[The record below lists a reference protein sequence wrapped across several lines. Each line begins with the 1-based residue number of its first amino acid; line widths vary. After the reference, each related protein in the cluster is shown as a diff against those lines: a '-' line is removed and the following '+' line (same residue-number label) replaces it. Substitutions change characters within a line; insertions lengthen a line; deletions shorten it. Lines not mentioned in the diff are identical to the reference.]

1 MRAYT
6 ATPPPPSSP
15 PPPSHFS
22 HISLVHLCTHLCCSS
37 SEMTLKACLD
47 ECMEAL
53 DLFLNNHFNESL
65 ERLRPRVQESMYH
78 ALIYATVLEMQ
89 AMMTFQHDDITNAG
103 NTMKSAQEVCQ
114 RSAWFIQ
121 TQAHLQLHAEVCYAE
136 CQLQRAALTF
146 LQDESMVSFIKGGI
160 KVRNSYMI
168 YKDLHNFI
176 KSYSCVKGPSH
187 IHLEGGISFGVG
199 AFNLTLSLFP
209 PRILKM
215 LEFAGFS
222 GDKEYGLSLL
232 CDGATGMNL
241 RSMLCALL
249 LLCYHTFLTF
259 VLGTGE
265 GEVSEAER
273 LLKPFRLRYPRGA
286 IFLFFAGRTE
296 EIKGNIDEAVALF
309 EEGCKAQQTWKQFH
323 HMCYWELMWCFTFK
337 RAWKMAYFYADLLSQ
352 ESRWS
357 KAMYVYMK
365 AAYLSMLPEEE
376 ARPFGE
382 NEVELFRQVPTLK
395 QKIAGKS
402 PPTEKFAIRKARRY
416 KSSNPVRLPVPVL
429 EMMYMWNG
437 FSMIS
442 KRPELT
448 EGMMQT
454 LVEAERT
461 LLESPEHEYLMD
473 DRCLIH
479 MLKGLCFKNQAILQA
494 AEECFNKV
502 CSSEKKIKFDHY
514 LVPNALVEL
523 SLLYIDQGRRDAAIK
538 ILHKAKHNYKDYSME
553 SRTLFRIHAALAKL
567 KADPEEEDSQM

>member
-1 MRAYT
+1 
-6 ATPPPPSSP
+6 
-15 PPPSHFS
+15 
-22 HISLVHLCTHLCCSS
+22 
-37 SEMTLKACLD
+37 MTLTECLD

-65 ERLRPRVQESMYH
+65 ERLRPRVNESMYH

-89 AMMTFQHDDITNAG
+89 AMMTFQHDDISNAG

-114 RSAWFIQ
+114 RSGSLIFNVCVYGCVFAV
-121 TQAHLQLHAEVCYAE
+121 QLHAEVCYAE

-146 LQDESMVSFIKGGI
+146 LQVQTGRPVSNQSKLHSFIKS
-160 KVRNSYMI
+160 R
-168 YKDLHNFI
+168 H
-176 KSYSCVKGPSH
+176 CVKGPNH
-187 IHLEGGISFGVG
+187 IHLEGGISFGMG

-209 PRILKM
+209 PRILKV

-232 CDGATGMNL
+232 GNGAMGMNL

-249 LLCYHTFLTF
+249 LLCFYTFLTF
-259 VLGTGE
+259 ILGTGE
-265 GEVSEAER
+265 GDVTEADK

-286 IFLFFAGRTE
+286 IFLFFAGRIE

-309 EEGCKAQQTWKQFH
+309 EDGCKAQQAWKQFH
-323 HMCYWELMWCFTFK
+323 HMCYWELMWCFTYK
-337 RAWKMAYFYADLLSQ
+337 RVWKMAYFYADLLSQ

-365 AAYLSMLPEEE
+365 AAYLSMLPEDE

-382 NEVELFRQVPTLK
+382 DEVELFRLVPTLK

-416 KSSNPVRLPVPVL
+416 KAASPVRLPVPVL

-454 LVEAERT
+454 LVEAERS
-461 LLESPEHEYLMD
+461 LLESPENEYTVD

-479 MLKGLCFKNQAILQA
+479 LLKGLCLKNQGLLQA

-502 CSSEKKIKFDHY
+502 WSSEKKIRFDHY
-514 LVPNALVEL
+514 LVPNCLVEV
-523 SLLYIDQGRRDAAIK
+523 SLLYIDQGRRDEAIK
-538 ILHKAKHNYKDYSME
+538 LLHKAKHNYKEYSME
-553 SRTLFRIHAALAKL
+553 SRTQFRIHAALAKL
-567 KADPEEEDSQM
+567 KADPGEEEDTHL

>member
-1 MRAYT
+1 MLGHAAQT
-6 ATPPPPSSP
+6 ENMSNGNDANAAQN
-15 PPPSHFS
+15 
-22 HISLVHLCTHLCCSS
+22 S
-37 SEMTLKACLD
+37 SEMTLKECLD

-53 DLFLNNHFNESL
+53 DLFLNNHFSESL
-65 ERLRPRVQESMYH
+65 EKLRPRVDESMYH
-78 ALIYATVLEMQ
+78 ALIYATILEMQ
-89 AMMTFQHDDITNAG
+89 AMMTFQHDDLSNAG
-103 NTMKSAQEVCQ
+103 NTMKSAQDVCQ
-114 RSAWFIQ
+114 RFRRKNPGLTNKLVGES
-121 TQAHLQLHAEVCYAE
+121 LSEVQLHAEVCYAE

-146 LQDESMVSFIKGGI
+146 LQDENMVSFIKGGI
-160 KVRNSYMI
+160 KVRNSYLI
-168 YKDLHNFI
+168 YKDLHSLI
-176 KSYSCVKGPSH
+176 KSDNCLKGPSH
-187 IHLEGGISFGVG
+187 IHLEGGVSFGMG

-209 PRILKM
+209 PRILKV

-232 CDGATGMNL
+232 NEGATGMNL

-249 LLCYHTFLTF
+249 LLCYYTFLTF
-259 VLGTGE
+259 ILGTGE
-265 GEVSEAER
+265 GEVAEAEK

-309 EEGCKAQQTWKQFH
+309 EDGCKAQQAWKQFH
-323 HMCYWELMWCFTFK
+323 HMCYWELMWCFTYK

-357 KAMYVYMK
+357 KAMYIYMK
-365 AAYLSMLPEEE
+365 AAYLSMLPKDE

-382 NEVELFRQVPTLK
+382 DEVELFRKVPTFK

-416 KSSNPVRLPVPVL
+416 KASSPIRLPVPVL

-454 LVEAERT
+454 LDEAERS
-461 LLESPEHEYLMD
+461 LLEAPENEYTKD
-473 DRCLIH
+473 DCCVIH
-479 MLKGLCFKNQAILQA
+479 LLKGLCFKNQGQLQA
-494 AEECFNKV
+494 AGDCFSTV
-502 CSSEKKIKFDHY
+502 ISSEKKIRYDHY
-514 LVPNALVEL
+514 LVPNSLVEL
-523 SLLYIDQGRRDAAIK
+523 SLLYIDQGRKDEAIK
-538 ILHKAKHNYKDYSME
+538 LLQKAKHNYKEYSME
-553 SRTLFRIHAALAKL
+553 SRTQFRIHAALAKL
-567 KADPEEEDSQM
+567 REDPGDEEDTHM

>member
-114 RSAWFIQ
+114 RSVWFIQ
-121 TQAHLQLHAEVCYAE
+121 TQLHAEVCYAE

-523 SLLYIDQGRRDAAIK
+523 SLLYINQGRRDAAIK